1 MIETEPERRRRRKL
15 GIATADPAHCI
26 TAKGYGQDH
35 ASGADMPEHRVGA
48 HSNDERK
55 KEEAANEGQRH
66 AVRDRHGQEIAR
78 GRKGHHRRKQHQPEC
93 GGNHVRHLPKTS
105 IVTSI
110 VFSARPILIRVS
122 CGSVSVSN
130 VEAPATSIAAG
141 ASLPVRWAL
150 IGAFSYFTA
159 AATARKVAS
168 RLVP

>member
-48 HSNDERK
+48 HSNDKRK

-93 GGNHVRHLPKTS
+93 GGSHVRHLPKTATKTS
-105 IVTSI
+105 IVTPIVTSI
-110 VFSARPILIRVS
+110 VFSARPILIPVS
-122 CGSVSVSN
+122 CGSVSVPTWKRP
-130 VEAPATSIAAG
+130 PAI
-141 ASLPVRWAL
+141 LR
-150 IGAFSYFTA
+150 
-159 AATARKVAS
+159 R
-168 RLVP
+168 